1 MNARSTSAV
10 LFATVLLVPF
20 AACKPG
26 TIGDLAAQ
34 IADPNKPDPPDIPVP
49 PDCDE
54 VNVGP
59 APLRRLT
66 GLEWNNSVRA
76 LFDLEIDAA
85 AAFPADPHVDGF
97 DNSADGSNISQVR
110 ADSML
115 DAAELVANAA
125 TAKLQDFLSCPRTNV
140 SDMCVLEFIR
150 STGKRAYRRALSS
163 DEVARLKMVYDQAGP
178 ISTNVEERFSL
189 VIQAMLMSP
198 QFNFKVEVGDTNLP
212 PPKPGLV
219 ALSGYEVA
227 GRLAFFLW
235 SSSPDTTLLAS
246 AEAGNLATKEGI
258 EAETRRMLNDP
269 RARSGVRNFA
279 SQWMELYGLDEE
291 EKDTSIFPEWNDEL
305 RAAMKEESER
315 FIDDVIWEQRGGLQQ
330 LLRSNESIVNADLAR
345 LYGVAGVTPA
355 DGWKKVTL
363 PAGQRKGVLT
373 QASFL
378 SNHAHGQVT
387 SPVHRGLFVRRRFL
401 CQDLPPPPNDVVI
414 TVPVPAPDTTNR
426 QRLAAHSENGSCAV
440 CHERMDPVG
449 FGFEIFDAIGK
460 HQRVEIN
467 GLPVDPSGRLVATRD
482 INGPFADALQLIDK
496 LASSEEVEEC
506 AVKQTF
512 RYSQGRREA
521 LADSCTMASLKDQF
535 SAKDQSFLEL
545 LVAMTTSEA
554 FRFRP
559 EVVAQ

>member
-1 MNARSTSAV
+1 MITRSAKGV
-10 LFATVLLVPF
+10 LFATGLLGAC

-34 IADPNKPDPPDIPVP
+34 IADPNKPDRPDLPVP

-76 LFDLEIDAA
+76 LFDLDLNAT

-97 DNSADGSNISQVR
+97 DNSADGANISQLR

-115 DAAELVANAA
+115 DAAEQVANAA
-125 TAKLQDFLSCPRTNV
+125 TAKLSELLSCPRTNV
-140 SDMCVLEFIR
+140 GDECVLEFIR
-150 STGKRAYRRALSS
+150 TYGKRAYRRALSS
-163 DEVARLKMVYDQAGP
+163 DEVARLKTVYDLAGP

-198 QFNFKVEVGDTNLP
+198 EFNFKVEVGDRNLP
-212 PPKPGLV
+212 PPKPGLI

-227 GRLAFFLW
+227 ARLAFLLW
-235 SSSPDTTLLAS
+235 SSSPDQTLLAS

-258 EAETRRMLNDP
+258 EAEARRMLNDP
-269 RARSGVRNFA
+269 RARAGVRNFA
-279 SQWMELYGLDEE
+279 GQWMELYGLEGE
-291 EKDTSIFPEWNDEL
+291 EKDTSIFPEWNDAL
-305 RAAMKEESER
+305 LAAMKEEGER
-315 FIDDVIWEQRGGLQQ
+315 FLDDVIWEQRGGLQQ

-345 LYGVAGVTPA
+345 VYGVAGVTPA

-363 PAGQRKGVLT
+363 PAGQRRGVLT
-373 QASFL
+373 QTAFL
-378 SNHAHGQVT
+378 ANHAHGQVT

-414 TVPVPAPDTTNR
+414 TVPVPTPDSTNR

-440 CHERMDPVG
+440 CHVRMDPVG
-449 FGFEIFDAIGK
+449 FGFEMFDAIGK
-460 HQRVEIN
+460 HQQVEIN
-467 GLPVDPSGRLVATRD
+467 GLPIDASGSLVATRD
-482 INGPFADALQLIDK
+482 IDGPFVNALDLIDK
-496 LASSEEVEEC
+496 LARSEEVEEC
-506 AVKQTF
+506 AVKQVF
-512 RYSQGRREA
+512 RYSQGRRET
-521 LADSCTMASLKDQF
+521 LTDSCTMVSLKDQF
-535 SAKDQSFLEL
+535 AAQDQSFLEL

-559 EVVAQ
+559 EVAAQ